1 MEWKIEEI
9 GKNIKKNPWPF
20 VVGGGAGLLFLLV
33 VLSKKGE
40 DSASPSYTIP
50 ADEYYPSMGG
60 PAGGPAGGGS
70 TGIDRE
76 YLIDF
81 GNAMGLMIQDIM
93 EESMARQLAWQEAFA
108 IQQQDLYQKL
118 DSRQREMFYQLQQQ
132 YIDQLQQLYIDQQF
146 RQTIPPVQQEVYQ
159 SSGGSSRG
167 SGRVVETPK
176 PYKGITIEHDDY
188 YTYIPS
194 TKLPGGIHDPNRSK
208 SDRIDAGGHDMTRE
222 EKQKAIKELMER
234 DPRPGGGKVRYENG
248 KAVWV

>member
-1 MEWKIEEI
+1 
-9 GKNIKKNPWPF
+9 
-20 VVGGGAGLLFLLV
+20 
-33 VLSKKGE
+33 
-40 DSASPSYTIP
+40 
-50 ADEYYPSMGG
+50 
-60 PAGGPAGGGS
+60 
-70 TGIDRE
+70 
-76 YLIDF
+76 
-81 GNAMGLMIQDIM
+81 
-93 EESMARQLAWQEAFA
+93 MARQLAWQEAFA

-118 DSRQREMFYQLQQQ
+118 DSRQQEMFYQLQQQ
-132 YIDQLQQLYIDQQF
+132 YIDQLQQQYIDQQL
-146 RQTIPPVQQEVYQ
+146 RQTTSPVQQEVYK

-167 SGRVVETPK
+167 SGRVVETPE

-194 TKLPGGIHDPNRSK
+194 TKLPGGIHDPNRTK

>member
-50 ADEYYPSMGG
+50 ADEYYASMGG

-81 GNAMGLMIQDIM
+81 GNASL
-93 EESMARQLAWQEAFA
+93 
-108 IQQQDLYQKL
+108 
-118 DSRQREMFYQLQQQ
+118 
-132 YIDQLQQLYIDQQF
+132 
-146 RQTIPPVQQEVYQ
+146 
-159 SSGGSSRG
+159 
-167 SGRVVETPK
+167 
-176 PYKGITIEHDDY
+176 
-188 YTYIPS
+188 
-194 TKLPGGIHDPNRSK
+194 
-208 SDRIDAGGHDMTRE
+208 AGGFCHSTTRPLP
-222 EKQKAIKELMER
+222 KI
-234 DPRPGGGKVRYENG
+234 GF
-248 KAVWV
+248 

>member
-9 GKNIKKNPWPF
+9 GKSIKKNPWPF

-33 VLSKKGE
+33 ALSKKGE

-132 YIDQLQQLYIDQQF
+132 YIDQLQQQYIDQQL
-146 RQTIPPVQQEVYQ
+146 RQTTSPVQQEVYK
-159 SSGGSSRG
+159 SSGG
-167 SGRVVETPK
+167 SGRVVDTPD

-208 SDRIDAGGHDMTRE
+208 ADRIDAGGHDMTRE

>member
-1 MEWKIEEI
+1 MDWKIEEI

-33 VLSKKGE
+33 ALSKKGE
-40 DSASPSYTIP
+40 DNASPPSYTIP
-50 ADEYYPSMGG
+50 ADEYYASMGG

-93 EESMARQLAWQEAFA
+93 EDSMARQLAWQEAFA

-118 DSRQREMFYQLQQQ
+118 DSRQQEMFYQQQRQYMDQLQQQ
-132 YIDQLQQLYIDQQF
+132 YINQQF
-146 RQTIPPVQQEVYQ
+146 RQTTSP
-159 SSGGSSRG
+159 
-167 SGRVVETPK
+167 RVVDTPD

-208 SDRIDAGGHDMTRE
+208 SERIDAGGHDMTRE
-222 EKQKAIKELMER
+222 EKQKAIKELMET